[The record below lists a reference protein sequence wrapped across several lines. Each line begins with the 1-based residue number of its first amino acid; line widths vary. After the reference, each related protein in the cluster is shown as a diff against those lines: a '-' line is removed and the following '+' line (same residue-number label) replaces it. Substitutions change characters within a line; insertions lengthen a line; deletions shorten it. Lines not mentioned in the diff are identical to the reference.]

1 MTHHKPIHAYRLV
14 YPDSPHPSEM
24 LWEWEEPYIHRLL
37 WTAKTFGRAVVECD
51 FLRWNA
57 LAEANRRIW
66 EASYRLR
73 PSSEPRDTWHTW
85 MAEYR
90 TLVATVQE
98 VYEAQYGR
106 ERDEQY
112 DTRQTEREAP
122 SSTRPR

>member
-14 YPDSPHPSEM
+14 YPDSPHASEM
-24 LWEWEEPYIHRLL
+24 LWEWEEPYIHCLL
-37 WTAKTFGRAVVECD
+37 WTAKTFGRTVVECD
-51 FLRWNA
+51 FLHWNA

-106 ERDEQY
+106 KRDEQ
-112 DTRQTEREAP
+112 
-122 SSTRPR
+122 

>member
-37 WTAKTFGRAVVECD
+37 WTAKTFGRRVVECD
-51 FLRWNA
+51 FLHWNA

-106 ERDEQY
+106 KRDEQY
-112 DTRQTEREAP
+112 DARQAEQ
-122 SSTRPR
+122 